1 MKRHWLII
9 PFIIAQVL
17 IFSLAFGEGGY
28 FGHPHAGGSQLYL
41 YYSSRIVDGELP
53 YRDFDLEYPPL
64 ALAAFSLPRIFA
76 STPSSYTIA
85 FAAEMLL
92 LELLGLVLIYGF
104 TRRLKQS
111 PWAALSVYTL
121 ALLAIGPIIG
131 ERYDVM
137 PAVMVLGA
145 IYAFSSGRYSLAW
158 VVLGLATM
166 TKVYPA
172 VIVPIFALSYVHRR
186 DYRALARGLG
196 VYALTTAAVALPVL
210 ILSPGGLWHSYSY
223 HLARGLHS
231 ESSYASL
238 LLMGQTLGLGSV
250 EMVFGYGSVNVASS
264 AARVLANV
272 SPFLMALGLFMVY
285 RAYVRKKAPGIVA
298 SDDLSLTKMPEP
310 YVLNFSLLAILVFM
324 MTSKVLSPQF
334 ILWLFPLVPLV
345 IGRWRAVSWLL
356 FLLIAVLTRYI
367 FPWHYSELMAG
378 QAGLINVLFWR
389 NLLFGVMAY
398 LLWKTWPRPRSI
410 ARPGPRD
417 LHPHG

>member
-9 PFIIAQVL
+9 PFIIAQIL

-28 FGHPHAGGSQLYL
+28 LGHPHAGGSQIYFN
-41 YYSSRIVDGELP
+41 YSSRIVDGELP

-76 STPSSYTIA
+76 GTPSSYTIA
-85 FAAEMLL
+85 FAVEMLL
-92 LELLGLVLIYGF
+92 WEILGLVLIYAF
-104 TRRLKQS
+104 ARRLKQS

-196 VYALTTAAVALPVL
+196 VYALSTAAVALPVL
-210 ILSPGGLWHSYSY
+210 ILSPGGLWRSYSY
-223 HLARGLHS
+223 HPACGLHC

-250 EMVFGYGSVNVASS
+250 
-264 AARVLANV
+264 
-272 SPFLMALGLFMVY
+272 
-285 RAYVRKKAPGIVA
+285 
-298 SDDLSLTKMPEP
+298 
-310 YVLNFSLLAILVFM
+310 
-324 MTSKVLSPQF
+324 
-334 ILWLFPLVPLV
+334 
-345 IGRWRAVSWLL
+345 
-356 FLLIAVLTRYI
+356 
-367 FPWHYSELMAG
+367 
-378 QAGLINVLFWR
+378 
-389 NLLFGVMAY
+389 
-398 LLWKTWPRPRSI
+398 
-410 ARPGPRD
+410 
-417 LHPHG
+417 